1 MGAGG
6 VGRAP
11 RLVTTLVVMS
21 SPLLVL
27 ALVVSGWMPMPPN
40 YAYGVKGV
48 VVPSVHAVYT
58 KFVIAPAAVTI
69 RRLNISEPVDGDEDD
84 E

>member
-1 MGAGG
+1 M
-6 VGRAP
+6 
-11 RLVTTLVVMS
+11 
-21 SPLLVL
+21 SPLCVL

-48 VVPSVHAVYT
+48 VVPAATAAFT
-58 KFVIAPAAVTI
+58 KFTIAPAAVTMN
-69 RRLNISEPVDGDEDD
+69 RLNFSEPVDGGDD

>member
-1 MGAGG
+1 
-6 VGRAP
+6 
-11 RLVTTLVVMS
+11 
-21 SPLLVL
+21 
-27 ALVVSGWMPMPPN
+27 MPMPPN